1 MAFPVVDGMRSAEIG
16 TRGEMRA
23 RLNALIL
30 AGTKRAT
37 AGLLHEY
44 EAEGEPIEQ
53 PGELLALVDDDLRRV
68 ATLRVTKVEVS
79 RFADVPDAFALAEG
93 EGDRSGDE
101 FRAGHLRFW
110 TREGE
115 TITDDTMIVQLY
127 FVVVEPTSGS

>member
-101 FRAGHLRFW
+101 FRAGHLSFW

-115 TITDDTMIVQLY
+115 VITDDTMIVQLY
-127 FVVVEPTSGS
+127 FELLALGA

>member
-30 AGTKRAT
+30 AGAKRAT

-127 FVVVEPTSGS
+127 FELVSRTES

>member
-115 TITDDTMIVQLY
+115 TITDDTMIVQLH
-127 FVVVEPTSGS
+127 FELVSRTES

>member
-1 MAFPVVDGMRSAEIG
+1 M
-16 TRGEMRA
+16 
-23 RLNALIL
+23 
-30 AGTKRAT
+30 
-37 AGLLHEY
+37 
-44 EAEGEPIEQ
+44 
-53 PGELLALVDDDLRRV
+53 DDDLRRV

-115 TITDDTMIVQLY
+115 TITDDTMIVQLH
-127 FVVVEPTSGS
+127 FELVSRTES

>member
-16 TRGEMRA
+16 TCGEMRA